1 MKILKTE
8 TKNVITISFGNLRAS
23 IICFV
28 LTLCFTVRC
37 LFVLQFKSLFQKQAK
52 NKMNISCSLTHSE
65 RMALLAFFIHSFWVI
80 LVFLIESLTRKM
92 LHLFA
97 IITLHCFVDYEI
109 HLTNKIKK
117 TAEKKCFSL
126 ISLELNCI
134 STIFF
139 NPKKRVII
147 SNQQNKRNS
156 QMTNTVKK

>member
-1 MKILKTE
+1 MSSPLA
-8 TKNVITISFGNLRAS
+8 NFLSF
-23 IICFV
+23 
-28 LTLCFTVRC
+28 LCFDYLLCFNTLFYRSLL

-92 LHLFA
+92 LHLSA

-109 HLTNKIKK
+109 HLTNKKK

-126 ISLELNCI
+126 IALELNCF
-134 STIFF
+134 FF
-139 NPKKRVII
+139 NQKKG
-147 SNQQNKRNS
+147 
-156 QMTNTVKK
+156 